1 MSTSDEVRATAAAV
15 TGRPGVV
22 RQLSLMI
29 GAWRS
34 SGSGRAIVQR
44 MLIVVLVIGATVYGQ
59 IRLNQWNKPFFDALS
74 RRDINDFLV
83 QLGVFA
89 IIIGSLLTLNVTQ
102 RWTVENLKIQLRRGL
117 VPERQSVV
125 QGQSVSGSDGLGR
138 RRIIKQ
144 KKQREYVKD
153 VQLSRQNTKK

>member
-1 MSTSDEVRATAAAV
+1 MSTADEVRATAAAV
-15 TGRPGVV
+15 TVRPGFV

-29 GAWRS
+29 GAWRA

-89 IIIGSLLTLNVTQ
+89 ILIGSLLTLKVTQ
-102 RWTVENLKIQLRRGL
+102 RWPVENLKIQLRRGL
-117 VPERQSVV
+117 VQDLVAHWMMPRRAYWLSHSGPLEIGRASCRERVCQ
-125 QGQSVSGSDGLGR
+125 
-138 RRIIKQ
+138 
-144 KKQREYVKD
+144 YV
-153 VQLSRQNTKK
+153 